1 MDRSLWCDD
10 QWMTV
15 RRGVTRTVLLVGAY
29 AIKFPS
35 LRGNGKGLGG
45 RIWSICNGILANQ
58 SEVVWSEVDGVCPV
72 RFSLLGLVNVYP
84 RCDPVE
90 GFDGDWSAIGAD
102 FLPPLDRK
110 PENLGVLDG
119 RIVWVD
125 YA

>member
-1 MDRSLWCDD
+1 MHI
-10 QWMTV
+10 
-15 RRGVTRTVLLVGAY
+15 RRGVTRTVLLIGPW

-35 LRGNGKGLGG
+35 FRGNGKGLGG

-58 SEVVWSEVDGVCPV
+58 EEVTWSAVDGVCPV
-72 RFSLLGLVNVYP
+72 RFSFLGLVNVYP
-84 RCDPVE
+84 RCEPVNS
-90 GFDGDWSAIGAD
+90 FDGDYALIGAD
-102 FLPPLDRK
+102 FLPELDRK